1 MLNNSTKRVHQR
13 RLNRPN
19 HPKPTV
25 SSSVPKNNNMPRQSN
40 LQILRTEPKFV
51 TTTSADNNLLSMP
64 QSVNFSAPF
73 SLINSL
79 QNNNSTPSPADS
91 KDESDDEEIEIIGE
105 VKRQQPPKLI
115 PATVQYP
122 TRTFILYPQR
132 SRVVNVSQNQNV
144 VPQRSFSSL
153 VSYYRD
159 IK

>member
-1 MLNNSTKRVHQR
+1 
-13 RLNRPN
+13 
-19 HPKPTV
+19 
-25 SSSVPKNNNMPRQSN
+25 MPRQSN

-51 TTTSADNNLLSMP
+51 TTTSADNNLLLMP